1 VGESDSKA
9 VQLVLG
15 DRARDDAGDT
25 DSESSDDEGGEVR
38 MTDEDRRTL
47 RRKIR
52 EMMDRVPETAELMDP
67 EERRAK
73 MRELLT
79 KYELVV
85 ELKPNQTGAGV
96 IEEAAAAAVHTG
108 R

>member
-1 VGESDSKA
+1 MGESDSKA

-52 EMMDRVPETAELMDP
+52 EMMDRQ
-67 EERRAK
+67 RRIQRPGWGAP
-73 MRELLT
+73 
-79 KYELVV
+79 
-85 ELKPNQTGAGV
+85 PNSN
-96 IEEAAAAAVHTG
+96 
-108 R
+108 